1 MLKKLTKLVAYTKA
15 PKKSFALFH
24 PIKAIKWGAG
34 LFLAKTVWD
43 GLFGKK
49 GKKS

>member
-15 PKKSFALFH
+15 PKKTFAVLH

-34 LFLAKTVWD
+34 LYLAKVLWD
-43 GLFGKK
+43 GLFAKNRTA
-49 GKKS
+49 